1 MNFGHLENP
10 GGALRKLMAAGG
22 VMALGAQDAY
32 AARLAEVEGAQ
43 AIYISGN
50 ATEATLLAAPDLGVM
65 TLTELAQLAHRIA
78 DAVNLPVIADADIG
92 FVGGPI
98 NVHRTVRELEH
109 AGLAGIHIEDQ
120 ALPKK
125 CPDVPGARRVVDR
138 GEAVARIDT
147 AVRARTNPDFLII
160 ARTDSDII
168 SFDEV
173 VERSNRF
180 LQAGAD
186 VAMPVVADVDGIS
199 FGVLG
204 PDEQMERV
212 SRLQGRI
219 DGPMQWMGA
228 AIPRGYT
235 AQDLFA
241 LGFEIVSIAGA
252 GFEAATTALRKV
264 YRAFLADGHGAA
276 YFDQYPSELVFGPG
290 TMEVLNL
297 ARFLAVEE
305 RSRDIAASQNA
316 GV

>member
-1 MNFGHLENP
+1 VNFKHLENP
-10 GGALRKLMAAGG
+10 GGELRKLMTAGG

-43 AIYISGN
+43 AIYISGYV
-50 ATEATLLAAPDLGVM
+50 TEATLLAAPDLGVM
-65 TLTELAQLAHRIA
+65 TLTELAQHARRIA
-78 DAVNLPVIADADIG
+78 DAVDLPVISDADVG
-92 FVGGPI
+92 FIGGPI

-120 ALPKK
+120 DIPKK
-125 CPDVPGARRVVDR
+125 CPGIPGKKVVDR
-138 GEAVARIDT
+138 GEAIARVDT

-186 VAMPVVADVDGIS
+186 VAMPVVADVDGVS
-199 FGVLG
+199 FDRLE
-204 PDEQMERV
+204 PDDQMERI
-212 SRLQGRI
+212 SRLQARI

-228 AIPRGYT
+228 EIPRGYT

-241 LGFEIVSIAGA
+241 LGFGIVPIAGA
-252 GFEAATTALRKV
+252 GFEAATTAQRKV
-264 YRAFLADGHGAA
+264 YRSYLADGNGEA
-276 YFDQYPSELVFGPG
+276 YFSQYPSELVFGRG
-290 TMEVLNL
+290 TIEVLDL
-297 ARFLAVEE
+297 ERFLAVEE
-305 RSRDIAASQNA
+305 RTRDIAASENA
-316 GV
+316 RM